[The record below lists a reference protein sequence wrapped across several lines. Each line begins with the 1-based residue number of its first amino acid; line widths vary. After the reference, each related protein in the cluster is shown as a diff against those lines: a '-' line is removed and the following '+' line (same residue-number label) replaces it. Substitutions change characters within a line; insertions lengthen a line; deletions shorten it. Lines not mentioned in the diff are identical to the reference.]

1 MKPTTLSLA
10 AAVLAAA
17 PAAAAVA
24 PPAAAAAT
32 DAPAAAA
39 PAGTAAT
46 RYCMKVEAV
55 TGTRLEKIECWTRAE
70 WSAQGVDVDRDWPEE
85 GVRTIG

>member
-10 AAVLAAA
+10 AALLAAA
-17 PAAAAVA
+17 PAAAADA
-24 PPAAAAAT
+24 PP
-32 DAPAAAA
+32 AAA
-39 PAGTAAT
+39 PAGTEAT

-70 WSAQGVDVDRDWPEE
+70 WTSQGVDVDRDWPEE